1 MTDLPHI
8 ALAFARE
15 VLGWERPTDRK
26 YGQRERDP
34 FGKPSKTW
42 TPYIFDF
49 YGKHP
54 QFHYTDLNAV
64 MEAVR
69 GWRDQ
74 TQEALD
80 EYVTVTLSCA
90 SGEFIGHA
98 FVGRGKPTTSTSL
111 DPCHALM
118 SACLAA
124 ARKLKAA

>member
-1 MTDLPHI
+1 MTDLAQT
-8 ALAFARE
+8 ALDFCRE
-15 VLGWERPTDRK
+15 CLGWERPMNRRFAETSRNATGD
-26 YGQRERDP
+26 G
-34 FGKPSKTW
+34 PSLAW

-54 QFHYTDLNAV
+54 QFHYTDLSAV
-64 MEAVR
+64 MAAVKAC
-69 GWRDQ
+69 RDQ

-98 FVGRGKPTTSTSL
+98 FVGGGKPTTSTSS

-118 SACLAA
+118 AACVEAQRSLRA
-124 ARKLKAA
+124 